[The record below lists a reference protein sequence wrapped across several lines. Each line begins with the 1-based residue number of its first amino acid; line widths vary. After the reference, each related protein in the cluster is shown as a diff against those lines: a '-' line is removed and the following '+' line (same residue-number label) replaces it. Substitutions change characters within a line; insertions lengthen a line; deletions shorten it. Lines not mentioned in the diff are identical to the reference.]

1 MKDTRKEAAHHE
13 SSKFSLSKTEY
24 GSMLIASLK
33 FNNKNRTL
41 SRGKKHKPKSE
52 SPLKAVGAK
61 LMKRKVSDTSS
72 KGIRKRYT
80 SRKVISSKILRKA
93 LDKRSPKKLASS
105 GPQDKYSSVIS
116 SKENESRAVTAKRSK
131 KKSKRGHKEKT
142 VLDVPACL
150 QRKTRNLLIKMKH
163 EQNYI
168 DAYSGE
174 GWKGQSREKIKP
186 EKELLRA
193 QKEILE
199 CKLGIR
205 DTICQLDSLSKVGCI
220 EDSVIAPDGSVS
232 HEHIF
237 CAKCKS
243 NEVNLD
249 NDIVLCDGTC
259 NCGFH
264 QKCLDPPLD
273 TENIPPGDQG
283 WYCKFCDCRMEIIED
298 VNARLGTQFSV
309 SCCWQDI
316 FKEAAVP
323 DGGHILLNPEEEWPS
338 DDSED
343 DDYDPEGRENSIS
356 GAGTGDDASG
366 DASSSTS
373 LGWSSDGEVFSGSRK
388 WEMENTDF
396 GNQSIYSSLGSDE
409 SSDGEI
415 VYGRRQRRAV
425 DYRKLYDLVFGEDE
439 EFSEDED
446 WGPGKRKRR
455 VKESDAASTLMTLY
469 KSEKKSKKVETIEV
483 KRRLSRD
490 PQVRRSFFRIPPS
503 AVEKLRQVFAE
514 NELPSRTVKENLSRE
529 LDVEPGKVS
538 KWFKNARY
546 LARKSRKAD
555 GSKELN
561 NTSPI
566 ISTSSRLEGMKSRT
580 GVLVEIK
587 PTSLGNRIHSP
598 KDLKQL
604 LRKKNL
610 NSVRRS
616 LKENELKKI
625 SVESPSGSNKNVE
638 NNDDVSLKKLLISK
652 SSRGKKM
659 VKAVS
664 ATEYQAAEA
673 EAEAEMERLCR
684 AKDRLENMK
693 KTLVGVQKH
702 KAKRTNRKHL
712 HQESVVYV
720 PTAELREKF

>member
-1 MKDTRKEAAHHE
+1 MGDARNKAAHHE
-13 SSKFSLSKTEY
+13 PSKSSLSRLEY
-24 GSMLIASLK
+24 GSLLIASLK
-33 FNNKNRTL
+33 FNRKDRTL
-41 SRGKKHKPKSE
+41 SRCKTHKPKSE
-52 SPLKAVGAK
+52 VGAK
-61 LMKRKVSDTSS
+61 MMKRKVSNTPR
-72 KGIRKRYT
+72 KGTGKCST
-80 SRKVISSKILRKA
+80 SRKAISRKIVRKA
-93 LDKRSPKKLASS
+93 LDKKTPKKLPSS
-105 GPQDKYSSVIS
+105 GTQGKYSSVT
-116 SKENESRAVTAKRSK
+116 VKRSRK
-131 KKSKRGHKEKT
+131 KGKKGHKEK
-142 VLDVPACL
+142 VELDEPARL
-150 QRKTRNLLIKMKH
+150 QRRTRYLLIKMKH

-193 QKEILE
+193 HKEILK

-205 DTICQLDSLSKVGCI
+205 DIICQLDSLSKVGCI

-243 NEVNLD
+243 NEVNPD
-249 NDIVLCDGTC
+249 NDIILCDGTC
-259 NCGFH
+259 NRGFH

-283 WYCKFCDCRMEIIED
+283 WYCDFCECRMEIIEA
-298 VNARLGTQFSV
+298 VNAHLGTHFSV

-316 FKEAAVP
+316 FKEAAVVP
-323 DGGHILLNPEEEWPS
+323 DGGNILLNPEEEWPS

-343 DDYDPEGRENSIS
+343 SDYDPEGRENSMS

-388 WEMENTDF
+388 CQMKNADLT
-396 GNQSIYSSLGSDE
+396 NQSIYSSLDSDE

-415 VYGRRQRRAV
+415 MYGRRQRRAV
-425 DYRKLYDLVFGEDE
+425 DYRKLHDEMFGKDGSAHEQ
-439 EFSEDED
+439 FSEDED

-469 KSEKKSKKVETIEV
+469 ESEKKCKKVETVEV

-490 PQVRRSFFRIPPS
+490 TQVRRSFFRIPPS

-514 NELPSRTVKENLSRE
+514 NELPSRTVKEKLSRE
-529 LDVEPGKVS
+529 LDLEPGKVS

-546 LARKSRKAD
+546 MALKLRKED

-561 NTSPI
+561 TSNPL
-566 ISTSSRLEGMKSRT
+566 TCLSSRIEGMKSTT

-587 PTSLGNRIHSP
+587 PTSLENRIHSP
-598 KDLKQL
+598 KDLKH
-604 LRKKNL
+604 LRQKKNL
-610 NSVRRS
+610 HSSRS
-616 LKENELKKI
+616 SKENELKKI
-625 SVESPSGSNKNVE
+625 SMESPSGSNEMNVE
-638 NNDDVSLKKLLISK
+638 DNDDVSLKKLLK
-652 SSRGKKM
+652 PKPSRGKKIS
-659 VKAVS
+659 KS
-664 ATEYQAAEA
+664 ISTTEYET
-673 EAEAEMERLCR
+673 AEAEMERLCR
-684 AKDRLENMK
+684 VKDRLENMK
-693 KTLVGVQKH
+693 KTLTGVQNR
-702 KAKRTNRKHL
+702 KAKKPNSNHL
-712 HQESVVYV
+712 RHEESVVFV
-720 PTAELREKF
+720 PIAELKEKFS